1 MGTAPIGYVNRI
13 TEDGKKYIAPKDQD
27 AKIMKWAFEE
37 IFRNKLN
44 TEQIWK
50 QARERGLKCSK
61 NNFWVAIRNPIY
73 CGLIFVPQHKEEQSQ
88 LVQGQ
93 HEPIIAASLF
103 FDVQDV
109 LDGRKRKAVS
119 KKVIAQDDI
128 PLRGYLICPN
138 CGRFLTG
145 SASKGRNKYYHY
157 YHCSSECGVRYKA
170 DDANKLM
177 IEAIGNEVHNV
188 PQLKL
193 FQEIITATFMD
204 VNRVEKVDQ
213 KRLVA
218 QLDQIKHR
226 LSKARELLL
235 RGEIEGEDYRTI
247 KSEANERMTDIE
259 VKLQTSISF
268 SDNMELLW
276 DLPISKLSHLE
287 ELFQNGTVIQKRK
300 IVSTLFPDNLTFN
313 GEKLHRTTVS
323 TAISLL
329 TKSRK
334 SPREIEA
341 KSNENYQA
349 ESVHLH
355 RKHAVAVL
363 RNRM

>member
-1 MGTAPIGYVNRI
+1 M
-13 TEDGKKYIAPKDQD
+13 
-27 AKIMKWAFEE
+27 
-37 IFRNKLN
+37 
-44 TEQIWK
+44 
-50 QARERGLKCSK
+50 
-61 NNFWVAIRNPIY
+61 
-73 CGLIFVPQHKEEQSQ
+73 
-88 LVQGQ
+88 
-93 HEPIIAASLF
+93 
-103 FDVQDV
+103 
-109 LDGRKRKAVS
+109 
-119 KKVIAQDDI
+119 
-128 PLRGYLICPN
+128 
-138 CGRFLTG
+138 
-145 SASKGRNKYYHY
+145 
-157 YHCSSECGVRYKA
+157 
-170 DDANKLM
+170 
-177 IEAIGNEVHNV
+177 
-188 PQLKL
+188 
-193 FQEIITATFMD
+193 
-204 VNRVEKVDQ
+204 
-213 KRLVA
+213 A

-276 DLPISKLSHLE
+276 DLPFSKLSHLE

-341 KSNENYQA
+341 KSNENYHA